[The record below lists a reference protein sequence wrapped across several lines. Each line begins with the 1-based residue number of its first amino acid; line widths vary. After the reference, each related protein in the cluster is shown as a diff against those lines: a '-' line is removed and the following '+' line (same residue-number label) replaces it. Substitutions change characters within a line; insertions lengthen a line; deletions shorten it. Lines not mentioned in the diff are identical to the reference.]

1 MKSIKRIAICLLV
14 IIFILLIS
22 IVIFIKISS
31 QGKCYK
37 NEAKLNIPIFIYHDI
52 VENNSDIK
60 VNYMQTKYS
69 VFKNQIL
76 GLIKLGYVPITYD
89 DLIDYYKGEKSI
101 PRRSI
106 LITFDDGFSGVY
118 DYAYKFAK
126 EYNIPITSFLINYN
140 VGTKGYYTWD
150 QAKEMSES
158 GIVKIYSHSMQHL
171 KYDQEDSKKLL
182 DDVNNSLAQI
192 SDKLNVSY
200 KNKIFTYPYGLH
212 TKEEQELL
220 KQNEIVQNLTDAKI
234 NTSDNLDIYG
244 LHRMYPLSDSPL
256 ELYFKIDY
264 RAMVYKD

>member
-1 MKSIKRIAICLLV
+1 MKLIKKIAIYLLV

-31 QGKCYK
+31 KGKCYK

-89 DLIDYYKGEKSI
+89 DLIDYYKGKKSI

-118 DYAYKFAK
+118 NYAYKFAK
-126 EYNIPITSFLINYN
+126 ICRKYN
-140 VGTKGYYTWD
+140 
-150 QAKEMSES
+150 
-158 GIVKIYSHSMQHL
+158 
-171 KYDQEDSKKLL
+171 KK
-182 DDVNNSLAQI
+182 D
-192 SDKLNVSY
+192 
-200 KNKIFTYPYGLH
+200 FW
-212 TKEEQELL
+212 
-220 KQNEIVQNLTDAKI
+220 
-234 NTSDNLDIYG
+234 
-244 LHRMYPLSDSPL
+244 
-256 ELYFKIDY
+256 
-264 RAMVYKD
+264 